1 MTDASQEPAPDGS
14 VFQFET
20 KPLLALT
27 AAEQGRLREL
37 TLGTPGAYMLA
48 CLRERP
54 RRTQA
59 SSRPP
64 PAFLEPPFT
73 STLRWGIM
81 EPAFHPA
88 Q

>member
-37 TLGTPGAYMLA
+37 TLGTPGAYMLPA
-48 CLRERP
+48 SANVRAGPKRP
-54 RRTQA
+54 RVRHPLSWSRRLQA
-59 SSRPP
+59 RC
-64 PAFLEPPFT
+64 
-73 STLRWGIM
+73 GGG
-81 EPAFHPA
+81 
-88 Q
+88 